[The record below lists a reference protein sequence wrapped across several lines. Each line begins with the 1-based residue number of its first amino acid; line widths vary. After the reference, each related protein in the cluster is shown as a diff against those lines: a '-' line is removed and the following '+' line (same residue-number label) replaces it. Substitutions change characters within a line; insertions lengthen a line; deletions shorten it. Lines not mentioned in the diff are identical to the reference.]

1 MTYVAFHDTTGL
13 APAQLIHAARVAK
26 GQDAAVLDVFR
37 TAGHAMSPSQV
48 HQRMPG
54 RVLLTSVRRAISNLT
69 AAGVLVKLDLV
80 VDGPWGRPEGL
91 WSLPAGQGEL
101 FGRVA

>member
-1 MTYVAFHDTTGL
+1 
-13 APAQLIHAARVAK
+13 
-26 GQDAAVLDVFR
+26 
-37 TAGHAMSPSQV
+37 
-48 HQRMPG
+48 MPG

-91 WSLPAGQGEL
+91 WSLPAQGGL
-101 FGRVA
+101 FP

>member
-1 MTYVAFHDTTGL
+1 MRTVHFHDTIGL
-13 APAQLIHAARVAK
+13 PPRELIHAARVAK

-54 RVLLTSVRRAISNLT
+54 RVLLTSVRRAICNLT